1 MWRNLLVLVPLVL
14 PTARG
19 AEWPSHSQLCLLACQ
34 DSLGSVVFGT
44 TTDSDDYYT
53 GYCEDTLRFQSTY
66 RCGHQRCSPEEI
78 ESGLKSFQETCDIVH
93 LTILPYDEVIANY
106 SAQEP
111 APAIAYD
118 DVFEESVNNT
128 LVPNDELFD
137 LSYRSWV
144 SIYASLRRKD
154 DG

>member
-1 MWRNLLVLVPLVL
+1 MWRNLLILAPLAL
-14 PTARG
+14 PIARG
-19 AEWPSHSQLCLLACQ
+19 AEWPSNSQLCFLACQ
-34 DSLGSVVFGT
+34 DSLGSVTFGT
-44 TTDSDDYYT
+44 TASTDDYYT

-66 RCGHQRCSPEEI
+66 RCARERCSPQEI

-93 LTILPYDEVIANY
+93 LTIPSYDEVIANY

-111 APAIAYD
+111 SKTIAYD

-137 LSYRSWV
+137 LGYRSWV
-144 SIYASLRRKD
+144 SMNAFSRLES
-154 DG
+154 